1 MYLDFYKLHL
11 KPFQISTDPRFLWLG
26 EKHQEALAVLKYGI
40 LDNKGFLLLTGDVG
54 TGKTTLLNAL
64 IDSLGEDVLV
74 AMVPDP
80 GLAKMDFFNF
90 VADSFGMDKSF
101 KSKGEFLIFLKN
113 YLIDLHRQ
121 NKQALLII
129 DECQHLNQKLLE
141 EVRLLSNIEMT
152 NTKLINIFFVGQSEF
167 NNIILRPHNRAIR
180 QRITINYNI
189 SALSE
194 TETEAY
200 IRFRLGVAG
209 SDDKI
214 FTTRAI
220 EEVFAFSNGYPRLIN
235 IVCDQAL
242 LTGFVRE
249 KKRIDEKIVAECAG
263 ELKIPHGKSI
273 EESDATP
280 EARYEK
286 PKARFEEEEKD
297 ETLQLKNM
305 LALMR
310 RRLPLEKPLVI
321 ALLVVLII
329 WVALVTTFI
338 FNRQPS
344 DATNSTMDTKSV
356 SEHTPAAVVAPETP
370 SDRGANGGEQRSS
383 ATTAQT
389 ARKGAA
395 NNEAAEPSKTSP
407 VADEGSL
414 EKNAAGGINGLNRA
428 QASLASDIREDA
440 GQRISLDDIRERYGT
455 YPEVYFE
462 FNGNSLDAQGYELL
476 GMISQFCLQNPEVI
490 LILRGYTDKT
500 GVRAYNLKLSQF
512 RADMVKTYLV
522 GRGVKDESIT
532 TMAIGP
538 GEQGPGGTTVPF
550 DGARRKVL
558 IEIISPNG

>member
-113 YLIDLHRQ
+113 YLIDLNRQ

-194 TETEAY
+194 AETEEY

-209 SDDKI
+209 SEEKI
-214 FTTRAI
+214 FTSRAI
-220 EEVFAFSNGYPRLIN
+220 EEVYAFSNGYPRLIN
-235 IVCDQAL
+235 IICDQAL

-249 KKRIDEKIVAECAG
+249 KKRIDDSIVAECAG
-263 ELKIPHGKSI
+263 ELKIPHGRSI

-280 EARYEK
+280 EAETEK
-286 PKARFEEEEKD
+286 TKAWSEEKEKD
-297 ETLQLKNM
+297 LALQLKNM
-305 LALMR
+305 LALLR
-310 RRLPLEKPLVI
+310 RRLPVEKPLVM

-329 WVALVTTFI
+329 WVGLVTTFI
-338 FNRQPS
+338 FNRQAS
-344 DATNSTMDTKSV
+344 DATNNAVGTKSV
-356 SEHTPAAVVAPETP
+356 AEETSAAVVAPGTP
-370 SDRGANGGEQRSS
+370 SDRGANDGGKSGAAAE
-383 ATTAQT
+383 AQA
-389 ARKGAA
+389 ARKGSPGNQAPASSKISRVA
-395 NNEAAEPSKTSP
+395 NEDTP
-407 VADEGSL
+407 
-414 EKNAAGGINGLNRA
+414 EKNSTDGTNSLKRT
-428 QASLASDIREDA
+428 QASLASTIRKDA
-440 GQRISLDDIRERYGT
+440 PQRISLDDLRDKYGT

-462 FNGNSLDAQGYELL
+462 VNSNNLDTQGYELL
-476 GMISQFCLQNPEVI
+476 SVVSEFCLQNPEAIV
-490 LILRGYTDKT
+490 ILRGYTDKS
-500 GVRAYNLKLSQF
+500 GVLAYNLKLSEF
-512 RADMVKTYLV
+512 RAELVKTFLV
-522 GRGVKDESIT
+522 GRGVMDQAIT

-538 GEQGPGGTTVPF
+538 GEQGPGGTKVPF
-550 DGARRKVL
+550 DGARRKVM